1 MSQTFHTLPNCYGSA
16 VNIAVLIVS
25 EKIELKVRYIV
36 LYSLSLS
43 FIDTLRL
50 ASNVEEFY

>member
-1 MSQTFHTLPNCYGSA
+1 MVQQLICCPN
-16 VNIAVLIVS
+16 S

-36 LYSLSLS
+36 LQCLSLS

-50 ASNVEEFY
+50 ASNVEAFINPLLLTVEKCP